1 MDQLAILNEI
11 TAWHWLVLG
20 LLLVGLEML
29 APGAIFMWLGIAAG
43 ITGIAFL
50 ALPALGWELQFL
62 IFAVLSIVTVFVGRN
77 WVKRHP
83 TKSEQPNLNVR
94 GAQYIGRTFTLDK
107 PIENGF
113 GIIVVDD
120 TRWKITGPDLAAGNK
135 VKVTALDGQVLQ
147 VETAEG

>member
-1 MDQLAILNEI
+1 MDQFTILSEI

-50 ALPALGWELQFL
+50 ILPVIGWELQFL
-62 IFAVLSIVTVFVGRN
+62 IFAALSIVTVFVGRN

-94 GAQYIGRTFTLDK
+94 GAQYVGRTFTLDK
-107 PIENGF
+107 PIEDGF

-120 TRWKITGPDLAAGNK
+120 TRWKISGPDQAAGSK
-135 VKVTALDGQVLQ
+135 VKVTALKGQVLL
-147 VETAEG
+147 VETAED